1 MASNVGGSLDL
12 ATPAPLHVAPLN
24 QLQRADPKS
33 LPTPR
38 DAVSAAASPGDRITL
53 AVSGEQPDPLGK
65 YVQHTNQPHN
75 DATFEAHVRKIV
87 TDNEGH
93 RPHVYT
99 DTQGHPTVG
108 IGFNLDRSDARAK
121 LTSVGANYD
130 AVRSGKAS
138 LNEKQIDAF
147 FSWDLAGA
155 EHDARRL
162 VKNYD
167 QLAPARKGVV
177 TDMIFNL
184 GPGQFAQFK
193 GTIRAIEQ
201 GDFQSAAQH
210 MQHSGWYEQTGDRAK
225 RDVARMQTAHW

>member
-1 MASNVGGSLDL
+1 MASRVGSSLDL
-12 ATPAPLHVAPLN
+12 ATPAPLQVALPN
-24 QLQRADPKS
+24 RLQRADPKS
-33 LPTPR
+33 LPKPGDTVP
-38 DAVSAAASPGDRITL
+38 APASPRDRITF
-53 AVSGEQPDPLGK
+53 AASDEQPDPLGK
-65 YVQHTNQPHN
+65 HAQESNRPHS

-87 TDNEGH
+87 RDNEGH

-121 LTSVGANYD
+121 LTAVGAEYD

-138 LNEKQIDAF
+138 LNEKQINAL
-147 FSWDLAGA
+147 FSSDLAGA
-155 EHDARRL
+155 EHNARKL

-184 GPGQFAQFK
+184 GPGGFAQFK